1 MDAVDVAFAGIAE
14 QARMVAAREISARE
28 LVAVYLE
35 RIGRIDPTLNSF
47 REVFAEQAT
56 LAARLADER
65 VAHGEAG
72 PLLGVPV
79 AFKDEV
85 DLVGHVTR
93 HGTNAYD
100 QPAKANS
107 VHVQRLLDAGAIALG
122 VTNLPELAI
131 CGFTESDATG
141 DTRNPWDTTRTPGG
155 SSGGSAAAVAA
166 GLVGAASASDGA
178 GSIRIPAA
186 YTGLVGLMPQ
196 RGRIS
201 LMPEDQHWCG
211 MSRAGC
217 LTRLVVDTAVW
228 LDVAAGAAPGDAHRP
243 PTFDGSYVTAAMS
256 APPRLRIATS
266 VVPPRSLVPP
276 IIDDATR
283 DAVDAIGSVLTELGH
298 RVTERTPNYK
308 NVGND
313 IPVLYTRGIRTH
325 YETVPHPERL
335 EPRTRGIARY
345 GRIIPDR
352 LFRSALRRQAV
363 HAQRINEIFND
374 VDIVVTPV
382 TGTLPVE
389 VGHWRG
395 KGALRTVLGMGR
407 VYPFT
412 AVWNYTGQPAIT
424 VPAGFSA
431 DGLPVAVM
439 LIAAPNRED
448 LLLSLA
454 NELEH
459 TTAWPSRRPPT
470 G

>member
-1 MDAVDVAFAGIAE
+1 
-14 QARMVAAREISARE
+14 
-28 LVAVYLE
+28 
-35 RIGRIDPTLNSF
+35 
-47 REVFAEQAT
+47 
-56 LAARLADER
+56 
-65 VAHGEAG
+65 
-72 PLLGVPV
+72 
-79 AFKDEV
+79 
-85 DLVGHVTR
+85 
-93 HGTNAYD
+93 
-100 QPAKANS
+100 
-107 VHVQRLLDAGAIALG
+107 
-122 VTNLPELAI
+122 
-131 CGFTESDATG
+131 
-141 DTRNPWDTTRTPGG
+141 
-155 SSGGSAAAVAA
+155 
-166 GLVGAASASDGA
+166 
-178 GSIRIPAA
+178 
-186 YTGLVGLMPQ
+186 
-196 RGRIS
+196 
-201 LMPEDQHWCG
+201 
-211 MSRAGC
+211 
-217 LTRLVVDTAVW
+217 
-228 LDVAAGAAPGDAHRP
+228 
-243 PTFDGSYVTAAMS
+243 MS

-352 LFRSALRRQAV
+352 LLRSALRRQAV

-382 TGTLPVE
+382 TGTMPVE